1 MIGISACLGGMLCRY
16 DGKQKAIPALQQLVA
31 DNQAVMICPEVLGGL
46 PTPRDPAEI
55 IGGDGFA
62 VWENQAK
69 VMTQKGQDVSQ
80 AYMSG
85 AKKAYEIL
93 RAKQIDTVILKAK
106 SPSCGARLI
115 YDGSFTGTL
124 QEGVGVATA
133 YFIRQGI
140 FVQTDEEWV
149 AQHIQGGA

>member
-16 DGKQKAIPALQQLVA
+16 DGKQKAIPALQQLVT

-46 PTPRDPAEI
+46 PVPRDPAEI
-55 IGGDGFA
+55 IGGNGFD
-62 VWENQAK
+62 VWDNQAK
-69 VMTQKGQDVSQ
+69 VMTKQGNDVSA
-80 AYMSG
+80 AYKLG
-85 AKKAYEIL
+85 AQRAYEIL
-93 RAKQIDTVILKAK
+93 QAKKIDTVILKAK
-106 SPSCGARLI
+106 SPSCGAGLI

-124 QEGVGVATA
+124 QEGIGVATA